1 MTDENLTQGSGSRDE
16 VDSRLAA
23 RLSAIGWGL
32 FFIWIGVVYLQ
43 DYGSAV
49 GLLGVGIITLVMQ
62 AFRRI
67 GGLAME
73 AFWVVIG
80 LLFTLGGL
88 WAIFEIDAPLVPIVL
103 ILAGLVLIL
112 SILRRK

>member
-1 MTDENLTQGSGSRDE
+1 MTDEDLTQGSGAKGE
-16 VDSRLAA
+16 AECRLAA
-23 RLSAIGWGL
+23 RLSAVGWGL

-62 AFRRI
+62 VFRRI

-80 LLFTLGGL
+80 LLFTLGGI
-88 WAIFEIDAPLVPIVL
+88 WAIFEIDAPLVPVVL
-103 ILAGLVLIL
+103 ILAGLILIL
-112 SILRRK
+112 SILRRR

>member
-1 MTDENLTQGSGSRDE
+1 MTDENLTQGSGSRGE
-16 VDSRLAA
+16 ADSRLAA
-23 RLSAIGWGL
+23 RLSAVGGGL

-62 AFRRI
+62 VFRRI

-80 LLFTLGGL
+80 VLFTLGGL
-88 WAIFEIDAPLVPIVL
+88 WAIFEINAPLVPIVL